1 MAHRLRGHSFQATPT
16 RHQPSAPP
24 RTSADSARVPSGRP
38 HRPLEGKRTTS
49 RWHRRQRLASS
60 YARRPPPH
68 HRLDPLP
75 PDPPEGCADLAGAD
89 LSLPYPG
96 EDGAD
101 LARGTSQAPT
111 APRSPAGCGE
121 GEKRESHHRRCC
133 GRPASLEQRCGRGG
147 ERRVRRRRCVAAR
160 VALGGGDAGVFCSMI
175 GRVAAP
181 YSKGPCVFTSY

>member
-101 LARGTSQAPT
+101 LARGTSPGPDSTQITGGMWGGREERVP
-111 APRSPAGCGE
+111 PPPLLRPAGFARAAVWQGR
-121 GEKRESHHRRCC
+121 REESE
-133 GRPASLEQRCGRGG
+133 AAE
-147 ERRVRRRRCVAAR
+147 VRRRPSRPR
-160 VALGGGDAGVFCSMI
+160 
-175 GRVAAP
+175 GRRR
-181 YSKGPCVFTSY
+181 GRFL